1 MQSATLTAEVK
12 PSEQDIVRLL
22 GQRDSRA
29 MGMIY
34 DRYADALYGTLRRM
48 LPDEAATRDVMQE
61 GFVKVW
67 NHADHYDPTKS
78 TLFTWL
84 LRILR
89 NTAIDRLRSDKV
101 RSDHKIQMASSAVSE
116 VSNSFKPEHLDVPEL
131 VAGLDPKYQDVIQAL
146 FFKGM
151 TQQEASDALEIPLG
165 TVKTRLKIALRELR
179 NVFGEQ
185 QLLVLLVVTMLT

>member
-1 MQSATLTAEVK
+1 MQSATLMTEVK
-12 PSEQDIVRLL
+12 LSEQDIVRLL
-22 GQRDSRA
+22 GQRDQRA
-29 MGMIY
+29 MAMIY

-67 NHADHYDPTKS
+67 KHADYYDPTKS

-89 NTAIDRLRSDKV
+89 NTAVDRLRSDKV
-101 RSDHKIQMASSAVSE
+101 RADHNIQMASSAVSE
-116 VSNSFKPEHLDVPEL
+116 VSNRFKPEHLDVPEL
-131 VAGLDPKYQDVIQAL
+131 LAGLDPKYQDVIQAL

-151 TQQEASDALEIPLG
+151 TQQEASEALEIPLG
-165 TVKTRLKIALRELR
+165 TIKTRLKIALRELR
-179 NVFGEQ
+179 NVFDEQ

>member
-1 MQSATLTAEVK
+1 MQSATLMVEVK

-22 GQRDSRA
+22 CQRDQRA

-61 GFVKVW
+61 GFVKAW
-67 NHADHYDPTKS
+67 KHADHYDPTKS

-101 RSDHKIQMASSAVSE
+101 RSDHNFPMASSAVSE
-116 VSNSFKPEHLDVPEL
+116 VSIRFKPEHFDVPEL
-131 VAGLDPKYQDVIQAL
+131 LAGLDPKYQDVIQAL

-185 QLLVLLVVTMLT
+185 QLLVLLVVTMLI